1 MIYIPSFLK
10 KVTTNIILIYVKEEI
25 THLLKSK
32 K

>member
-10 KVTTNIILIYVKEEI
+10 KVTTNIILIYVEEEI